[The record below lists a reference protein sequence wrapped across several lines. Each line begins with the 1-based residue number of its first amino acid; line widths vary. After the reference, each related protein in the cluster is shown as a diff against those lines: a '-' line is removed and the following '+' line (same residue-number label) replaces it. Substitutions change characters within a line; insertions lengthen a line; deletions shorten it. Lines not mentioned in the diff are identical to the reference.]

1 MQVLSSFV
9 FLDTT
14 GWSAGEVCS
23 GSPIA
28 EPVPRRL
35 VSASFEN
42 ASRIRPCRSVCVFGQ
57 DGHRVVRPE
66 GMPPRVEVE
75 VFGHLD
81 PYHVMTAMYGRYSIN
96 GLKS

>member
-1 MQVLSSFV
+1 MKNAFGRECQSK
-9 FLDTT
+9 
-14 GWSAGEVCS
+14 
-23 GSPIA
+23 
-28 EPVPRRL
+28 VPRREL
-35 VSASFEN
+35 VPADELN
-42 ASRIRPCRSVCVFGQ
+42 RRHRALR
-57 DGHRVVRPE
+57 HRVVRPE